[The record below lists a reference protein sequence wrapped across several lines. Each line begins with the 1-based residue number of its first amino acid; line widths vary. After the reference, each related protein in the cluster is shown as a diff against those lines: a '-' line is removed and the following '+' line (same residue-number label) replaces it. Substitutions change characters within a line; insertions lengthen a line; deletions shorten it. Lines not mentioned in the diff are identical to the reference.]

1 MWCVA
6 DERVSGNPSRVSCVV
21 ADVSMQLRIIALL
34 AVLCVGG
41 CASLDSSPAA
51 RSNDAA
57 SAACQQAVP
66 TAQMVGASPTTVQQV
81 RERSGG
87 PGNTSPASK
96 LWRGLPGD
104 QFAAWCTVQ
113 VSGRFDVGAAT
124 DGAPFV
130 TFMQS
135 QVDPGV
141 FPQGP
146 SIP

>member
-1 MWCVA
+1 MSSVI
-6 DERVSGNPSRVSCVV
+6 D
-21 ADVSMQLRIIALL
+21 DVSMQFRIIALSAAL
-34 AVLCVGG
+34 SVGG
-41 CASLDSSPAA
+41 CASDDSSPVAP
-51 RSNDAA
+51 SNDTA

-66 TAQMVGASPTTVQQV
+66 TGKMVGASPTTVQQV
-81 RERSGG
+81 RERTGG

-96 LWRGLPGD
+96 PWRGLPGD

-135 QVDPGV
+135 QANPGV